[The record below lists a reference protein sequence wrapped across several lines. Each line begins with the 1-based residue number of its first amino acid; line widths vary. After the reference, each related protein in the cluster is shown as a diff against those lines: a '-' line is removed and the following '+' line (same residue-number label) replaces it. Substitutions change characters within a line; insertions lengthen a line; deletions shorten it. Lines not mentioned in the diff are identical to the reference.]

1 MTISVASAIV
11 PADEP
16 AAIIGIIMY
25 CAAPANTK
33 RLANTANHPSPP
45 AWTNRKPNTVP
56 SGMYPMAT
64 GAVSASA
71 ENRVTAGSNP
81 VSVLFVT
88 IEAGREQQAASHC
101 APFASSDEPAVSRR
115 QRWKRK

>member
-1 MTISVASAIV
+1 
-11 PADEP
+11 
-16 AAIIGIIMY
+16 MY

-71 ENRVTAGSNP
+71 EYQVPAGSNFDF
-81 VSVLFVT
+81 VLFVI
-88 IEAGREQQAASHC
+88 IERRE
-101 APFASSDEPAVSRR
+101 
-115 QRWKRK
+115 